1 MVVFGSSLLPVRLR
15 PLIFPK
21 THGGGGRRG
30 CLLSFI
36 TYDIYMYTDGVQI
49 GTEVGMCINSE

>member
-15 PLIFPK
+15 PSYFPK
-21 THGGGGRRG
+21 RTGGRRG

-49 GTEVGMCINSE
+49 VQRSVCA